1 MCTIFLLIIAIVIGF
16 FIGFIEGA
24 LCVGIRM
31 INNLY
36 SIYKNWD
43 TVQKMTRLLLS
54 EMYKSK
60 KKKG

>member
-16 FIGFIEGA
+16 IVGA

-43 TVQKMTRLLLS
+43 TVQKMTRLLFL
-54 EMYKSK
+54 
-60 KKKG
+60 GNV